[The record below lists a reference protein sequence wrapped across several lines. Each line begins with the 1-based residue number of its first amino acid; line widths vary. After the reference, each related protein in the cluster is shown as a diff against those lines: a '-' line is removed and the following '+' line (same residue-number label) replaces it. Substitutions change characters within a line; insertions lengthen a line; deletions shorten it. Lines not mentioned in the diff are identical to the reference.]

1 MTYAK
6 YTQIIEF
13 FEDNAVPLGD
23 RFVAMSGNNFRAL
36 LQEQEFTST
45 FYTANRVLDKGM
57 VREYL
62 GLNVIIIPDMTEGG
76 LPLAGNIR
84 SAFAWHRQ
92 STGMGVGQNFRTEI
106 NYIPEKTSWLV
117 NGVFSAGAVVIDN
130 RGVLQVDCDE
140 TA

>member
-1 MTYAK
+1 
-6 YTQIIEF
+6 
-13 FEDNAVPLGD
+13 
-23 RFVAMSGNNFRAL
+23 
-36 LQEQEFTST
+36 
-45 FYTANRVLDKGM
+45 VLDKGM